1 LEFLKDL
8 YSEDTIVKDLYFEE
22 KQAESFVNLLDIY
35 LRRLNIQLFEEED
48 NINRNT
54 QEDEGNEINKKEGND
69 DEYDDEG
76 EGEEKSNENVDGR

>member
-1 LEFLKDL
+1 MKDL